1 MRVIIAGGGI
11 GGLTLALSLHQVGI
25 EAIVCESVR
34 TPEPLGVG
42 ILLQPAAMREM
53 SALGLAADLQ
63 RMGNGIQAT
72 RMYTAEGMEVL
83 TTAEGV
89 TAGYRWPKIGLHRG
103 RLQMLLLEQARL
115 RLGPEKVR
123 TGMRLTSWRTT
134 PEGVEAAPN
143 TWTDPVI
150 ERPESRTL
158 PADVAQLRML
168 DKMSGAAETFEIAVG
183 ETAERGR
190 LSIHLSACRAQP
202 PELPPDAFAWLRIT
216 DLREEAPRFE
226 GWMIASNPSLSALDH
241 QRYDVW
247 VLSCSTRSAGAD
259 SESEKK
265 SASR

>member
-1 MRVIIAGGGI
+1 MRGPAFSAAHCAFLAALLAAPMAGPAAAQTVRDFTGGPRGALPTI
-11 GGLTLALSLHQVGI
+11 GEGGELRPALAPG
-25 EAIVCESVR
+25 EEPA
-34 TPEPLGVG
+34 PEPAPGEARSLF
-42 ILLQPAAMREM
+42 R
-53 SALGLAADLQ
+53 
-63 RMGNGIQAT
+63 
-72 RMYTAEGMEVL
+72 TA
-83 TTAEGV
+83 
-89 TAGYRWPKIGLHRG
+89 PK
-103 RLQMLLLEQARL
+103 
-115 RLGPEKVR
+115 P
-123 TGMRLTSWRTT
+123 

-247 VLSCSTRSAGAD
+247 VLSCSTRSAGAA